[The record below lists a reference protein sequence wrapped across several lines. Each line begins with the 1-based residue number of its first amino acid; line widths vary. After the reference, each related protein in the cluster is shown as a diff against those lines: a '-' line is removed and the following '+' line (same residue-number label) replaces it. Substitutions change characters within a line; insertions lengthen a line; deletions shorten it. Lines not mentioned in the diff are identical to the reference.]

1 MLCQFDRLIYPKQAD
16 TSTVEYMIAIYRPC
30 EILRDSYGD
39 MMSQFKAVGY
49 CLPTS
54 EKLRYRL
61 NGHWVKHPRHG
72 LQFEVEG
79 YEEVISHTKEGII
92 GYLSSGQ
99 IKGVGPKIAEKIY
112 DAFGQDTL
120 QVLDQEP
127 EKLMTVRGISEKKLR
142 KIRDSY
148 LASRGARDVIAFL
161 APHGVTAHRAIQLYR
176 EYGSETMDILR
187 NHPYRLVELTGIAFK
202 TADKLAMSLGIP
214 PVSPERVDEALIY
227 TMAEAEGQGHL
238 CLEKHDFICRCLKLL
253 ETPEI
258 TEDMAAG
265 RAYRLVQENRLNCYD
280 QYVYRGETATVENN
294 IAFRIV
300 QMLQSGAEPYE
311 HLASAILDEERKLKI
326 SLAPEQREAIKM
338 ALTSKFSV
346 ITGGPGTGKTA
357 VQRALLDLFREK
369 YPDGKIV
376 CCAPTGQAAQRMHES
391 TGYPSSTI
399 HKALGIA
406 AKADGTLTEAGVLD
420 GDLILVDEV
429 SMMDAYLAE
438 KLFQAVPANAR
449 LVLVGDADQLPS
461 VGPGAVLKEI
471 IKSGVVPVVR
481 LDHVFRQNAGSRIA
495 TNAKLI
501 RHGNL
506 SLEYGS
512 DFMFFDSGDLAA
524 SAELIENLYM
534 QEIRKYGVNGVAFLT
549 PFRHKTETCV
559 DAMNARLQ
567 ALVNPPA
574 PGKAEAVFGQLRFR
588 VGDKVM
594 QIKNYEQVSNGDVGY
609 IVGITGPEN
618 EAIVLVDF
626 GDGRI
631 MEYENEQ
638 LRMLDLG
645 YASTVH
651 KSQGAEY
658 QSVILNLQSAHSIM
672 LMRAIV
678 YTAVT
683 RAKLRLII
691 VGERKALCRTIRNT
705 KADQRGTRLAQRI
718 QDFIQ

>member
-1 MLCQFDRLIYPKQAD
+1 MLCQFDKLIYPKEAD
-16 TSTVEYMIAIYRPC
+16 TATVEYMIAIYRPC
-30 EILRDSYGD
+30 EILRDASGD

-61 NGHWVKHPRHG
+61 AGHWIKHPKHG
-72 LQFEVEG
+72 LQFEVES
-79 YEEVISHTKEGII
+79 YEEVISHTREGII
-92 GYLSSGQ
+92 AYLASGQ
-99 IKGVGPKIAEKIY
+99 IKGVGPRIAEKIY
-112 DAFGQDTL
+112 DAFGQNTL
-120 QVLDQEP
+120 EVLDQEP
-127 EKLMTVRGISEKKLR
+127 EKLMDIRGISEKKLR

-176 EYGSETMDILR
+176 EYGKDTLDIVR
-187 NHPYRLVELTGIAFK
+187 KHPYRLVELTGIAFR
-202 TADKLAMSLGIP
+202 TADKLALSLGVP
-214 PVSPERVDEALIY
+214 LVSPERVDEALLY
-227 TMAEAEGQGHL
+227 TLSEAEGQGHL
-238 CLEKHDFICRCLKLL
+238 CLEKHDFIQRCRKLL

-265 RAYRLVQENRLNCYD
+265 RAFRLVQENRLTCYD
-280 QYVYRGETATVENN
+280 QYVYRSQTAAVEHN
-294 IAFRIV
+294 IAFQIT
-300 QMLQSGAEPYE
+300 QQLQRRAAPYE
-311 HLASAILDEERKLKI
+311 DLDLAIHLEERSLKI
-326 SLAPEQREAIKM
+326 RLAPEQRDAIKM
-338 ALTSKFSV
+338 ALTSKICV

-357 VQRALLDLFREK
+357 VQRALLDLFRQK

-376 CCAPTGQAAQRMHES
+376 CCAPTGQAAQRMKES
-391 TGYPSSTI
+391 TGLPASTI

-406 AKADGTLTEAGVLD
+406 TRADGTLTEAGILD
-420 GDLILVDEV
+420 ADLILVDEV

-438 KLFQAVPANAR
+438 KLLFAVPPNAR
-449 LVLVGDADQLPS
+449 LVLVGDAEQLPS

-506 SLEYGS
+506 SMEYGP
-512 DFMFFDSGDLAA
+512 DFMFFDSNDLAA
-524 SAELIENLYM
+524 SAEIIENLYM
-534 QEIRKYGVNGVAFLT
+534 QEIAKYGVDGVAFLT
-549 PFRHKTETCV
+549 PYRHRTETSV
-559 DAMNARLQ
+559 DATNARLQ
-567 ALVNPPA
+567 ALVNPPS

-594 QIKNYEQVSNGDVGY
+594 QIKNFEQVNNGDVGY
-609 IVGITGPEN
+609 IRAITGPEN
-618 EAIVLVDF
+618 EASVVVDF

-631 MEYENEQ
+631 MEYESEQ

-658 QSVILNLQSAHSIM
+658 KSVILNLQCAHSIM
-672 LMRAIV
+672 LIRAIV
-678 YTAVT
+678 YTAIT
-683 RAKLRLII
+683 RAKLRLMI
-691 VGERKALCRTIRNT
+691 VGERKALCRAIRNT
-705 KADQRGTRLAQRI
+705 KADQRGTCLAQRI
-718 QDFIQ
+718 QDLL